1 MNNNVNETKQNEVGL
16 SSVSESRSIK
26 TSRKINLKTA
36 IIIAVIIILGTL
48 TYVYKG
54 LFIAAIVNGS
64 PISRFA
70 VTNELEKTS
79 GKQTLDSLITQK
91 LIIKELDS
99 KKITIT
105 TEEINADEKMIE
117 DQITTQGGTLDQAL
131 AAQGMTIIDLRDQI
145 SINLRIEKLLA
156 DKIQVSDEEIS
167 QYIKDNKLT
176 APKGQETQ
184 YNDQI
189 KNQLISNKFDQATQD
204 WVDSIRSQASIRYF
218 VNY

>member
-1 MNNNVNETKQNEVGL
+1 MNNNVNEPKQ
-16 SSVSESRSIK
+16 SELRSIK

-36 IIIAVIIILGTL
+36 IIIGVIIIIGALL
-48 TYVYKG
+48 YAYKG
-54 LFIAAIVNGS
+54 YFVAATVNGS

-91 LIIKELDS
+91 LIVKELD
-99 KKITIT
+99 KQKITVT
-105 TEEINADEKMIE
+105 NDEINADEKKIE
-117 DQITTQGGTLDQAL
+117 DQITAQGGTLDQAL
-131 AAQGMTIIDLRDQI
+131 AVQGMTITDLRDQI

-156 DKIQVSDEEIS
+156 DKIQVSDDEIS

-176 APKGQETQ
+176 APKGQEAQ